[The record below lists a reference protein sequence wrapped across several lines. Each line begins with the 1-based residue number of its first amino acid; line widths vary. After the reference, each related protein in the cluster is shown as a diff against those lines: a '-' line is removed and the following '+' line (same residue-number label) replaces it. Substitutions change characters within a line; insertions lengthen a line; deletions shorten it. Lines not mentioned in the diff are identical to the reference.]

1 MSQQNVTKV
10 LSEFIVE
17 LNDKDIPITTKER
30 CADLLLDHLAVSIAG
45 IRLPWSQVL
54 REYASQQRSKGESTI
69 YGGFKTSADLAALV
83 NGTTA
88 HGIELDDTH
97 EASVS
102 HPGAVVFATVLALA
116 QELKSSPQETV
127 VAIVSGYEAM
137 GRIGSAFD
145 PDFMARGMHPTANH
159 GVFGACTGAAKLLGL
174 TAEELNIA
182 WGIATSLNSGS
193 MAFTEDPKGTMVKRL
208 HAGWPAHGGVVAAKL
223 AKLGF
228 TGPRETLDRRRGYIG
243 THSPTA
249 ERQKIINDL
258 GNKWVVDE
266 VSIKPYA
273 CCRLFHSS
281 IDAIKHLRSKHNF
294 SHSDVHSVKAYGSKH
309 MIDGHMEYRPQSVM
323 SAQYSLPFSLS
334 VALCSDA
341 SDPKEFSEEKLN
353 LVSVLAVADMVD
365 GIVRQD
371 LEDLFPEKYSG
382 SVEIKLKDGRT
393 LVHTVLDCS
402 GSANNPLGR
411 EEIKHKFLLLTDGQ
425 IDSVKQKKI
434 LETVDNFQKLTNVSD
449 LTDLLLTGA
458 DYEDQR

>member
-1 MSQQNVTKV
+1 MSQENVTRV
-10 LSEFIVE
+10 LSDFIVE
-17 LNDKDIPITTKER
+17 LKYSDIPVPTRER
-30 CADLLLDHLAVSIAG
+30 CVDLLLDHFAVSIAG
-45 IRLPWSQVL
+45 IRLPWSQIL
-54 REYASQQRSKGESTI
+54 REYARQQGSRGISTV

-102 HPGAVVFATVLALA
+102 HPGAVVFAAVLALA
-116 QELKSSPQETV
+116 QELQSSPQETIVAV
-127 VAIVSGYEAM
+127 VAGYEAM

-159 GVFGACTGAAKLLGL
+159 GFFGACAGAAKLLGL
-174 TAEELNIA
+174 SSEELNMS

-208 HAGWPAHGGVVAAKL
+208 HAGWPAHGGIVAAKL
-223 AKLGF
+223 AKLGY
-228 TGPRETLDRRRGYIG
+228 TGPRETLDRRKGYIG

-249 ERQKIINDL
+249 ERRKITNAL
-258 GNKWVVDE
+258 GGQWVVDE

-281 IDAIKHLRSKHNF
+281 IDAIKHLRSNHTF
-294 SHSDVHSVKAYGSKH
+294 SFEDITSVKAYGSKH
-309 MIDGHMEYRPQSVM
+309 MIDGHMEQRPQSVM
-323 SAQYSLPFSLS
+323 SAQYSLPFSLA

-341 SDPKEFSEEKLN
+341 SDPKEFSEEKLTAAN
-353 LVSVLAVADMVD
+353 VLAVADRVD

-382 SVEIKLKDGRT
+382 SVEIHLKDGRT

-402 GSANNPLGR
+402 GSASNPLGR
-411 EEIKHKFLLLTDGQ
+411 EDIKHKFMLLTDGQ
-425 IDSVKQKKI
+425 IDSDRQKKI
-434 LETVDNFQKLTNVSD
+434 LKMVENFQTIKNISD

-458 DYEDQR
+458 DNEQQH